1 MYMPQANV
9 LWAVIEMQVRRA
21 LHGVLENTIKAT
33 PGLFF
38 TALQT
43 YKYIEAPFTTADLAY
58 GSTFTI
64 AVGFR
69 GLPMQKV
76 PNNMPTLTTY
86 QPYTSHQII
95 TLDSKQQRD
104 TDTL

>member
-1 MYMPQANV
+1 MPQAYV
-9 LWAVIEMQVRRA
+9 LWAVIEMTVRRA
-21 LHGVLENTIKAT
+21 LHGVLENNVIKAT

-64 AVGFR
+64 AVGFH
-69 GLPMQKV
+69 GLLMQKV

-95 TLDSKQQRD
+95 TLDLKQQRD